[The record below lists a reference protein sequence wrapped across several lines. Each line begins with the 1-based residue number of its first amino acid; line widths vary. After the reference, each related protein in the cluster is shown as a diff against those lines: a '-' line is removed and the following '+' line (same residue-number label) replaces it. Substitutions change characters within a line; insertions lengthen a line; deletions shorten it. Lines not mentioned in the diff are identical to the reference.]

1 MIIRL
6 FIRVARLLFFAI
18 IAMLLLFCILF
29 AILQTKWAK
38 EQIKEKITTS
48 IQETGIKTKIEGL
61 DGQMPFTWTIQQID
75 LELQSD
81 RRIILSNLKFR
92 FAILPLLRGRLSV
105 NYLNVENAEYFF
117 VTGQEPMVPLNLE
130 RVVRDGKVMQDLPF
144 PTAISTLGVAEAKKW
159 LKEELSQIRLPFT
172 ISLNHFAIQHLNLIN
187 LEDKSSFAVGIS
199 GIAKVQKDLRDFFLD
214 LSVFSPDENMTYL
227 EAFLYGSQKL
237 NFIDTKFKINAFSVD
252 AELKLTGPWSTWEE
266 ILYDLPRTKAPLAGE
281 SKGVFDKLHLE
292 NYPLFERTWKFKT
305 QFSLSSTEEIN
316 IQSLSLWSNLFGIKG
331 KAHLFHDIEKS
342 KALFAFSMPDLSL
355 LPSIAK
361 IQGSGK
367 GKVIL
372 QNGNFKSSFET
383 HRLMI
388 DTFTAGT
395 LRGHLNGRVD
405 NSEWEAEVKLL
416 STDASIPFDSSFT
429 VQLIPD
435 QILSII
441 NFKLNAVG
449 SEIHGF
455 IDYKIAEH
463 LFEGSF
469 FANIDNLDKF
479 GPTFGEDLLSGQ
491 IAAEIVLSTDDK
503 KQNAKGSL
511 TGKNM
516 GYRQI
521 LLDDLLLNG
530 EIKNLFQT
538 PEGRLSFLAEK
549 VFTPSFFLDRLN
561 FGTHFDEIHWPFY
574 LDAQGR
580 IENTFECFAQGF
592 WQKEN
597 ALFSLELTRLFGELS
612 ETAFELKYP
621 CQLEWGSNDLN
632 ISPFDFHIGDG
643 NLLTSFELS
652 PIRSVGSWELNHFP
666 LEVLSCI
673 RPRFGLNGLVSS
685 KGFIDATLENIEGA
699 CNAVLEDAGV
709 LHFGKKEAIRARG
722 SLQAHINHQLMQL
735 HTTLSATDAQFL
747 DFSASLPIQYS
758 LYPFNISL
766 DRTKNTA
773 AELLAEGK
781 LQDLFDFVNLGFH
794 HFTGLLSCHLFLS
807 QTLTAPSLHGQL
819 NLQSG
824 TYENY
829 FTGINL
835 KNIDA
840 LFEAHNEQIQ
850 LSSLKANDDK
860 SGNLSATGKI
870 DLKPK
875 ENFPYAFEAE
885 MHNLHAVGFDMID
898 CDLTGPVYFTGN
910 TYEMDAQGNLI
921 VEEAKIQITE
931 RLPYEIPNLPVT
943 YINTPKYLISK
954 ATSDRPGFQFHID
967 LELTAENNIRVEG
980 KGLNAELEGNV
991 HLHGTNTN
999 IAANGDL
1006 KLIKGEYI
1014 FAGKVFKLTE
1024 GQIIFKDKP
1033 TSSSYLNLSGTL
1045 TMPDITIT
1053 AMMRGAL
1060 TSPQLTFQSNP
1071 QKPTSS
1077 ILALILFNKD
1087 ITEINHP
1094 EAIQLA
1100 STLVSLSGGAGP
1112 DVLESIRKSIGI
1124 DRLNITSKPGTDELA
1139 VQIGKYLTRGIMIT
1153 LSQSATSSQVI
1164 VEVELPKGFVFQAET
1179 QEEEEGKFSLKW
1191 RKTY

>member
-1 MIIRL
+1 MIIR
-6 FIRVARLLFFAI
+6 FFVSVSRLLFFAI
-18 IAMLLLFCILF
+18 IALIVLFCILF

-38 EQIKEKITTS
+38 EQIKQKIITS
-48 IQETGIKTKIEGL
+48 IEESGIKAKIQGL
-61 DGQMPFTWTIQQID
+61 DGQIPFTWTIQKID
-75 LELQSD
+75 LELQ
-81 RRIILSNLKFR
+81 RQTQLKLSHLKFR

-105 NYLNVENAEYFF
+105 NYLNVESGEYSF
-117 VTGQEPMVPLNLE
+117 VTEDEPKVPLNVE
-130 RVVRDGKVMQDLPF
+130 
-144 PTAISTLGVAEAKKW
+144 EAKRW
-159 LKEELSQIRLPFT
+159 LKKELSQIRLPFS
-172 ISLNHFAIQHLNLIN
+172 IALNHFAIQHLNLIN
-187 LEDKSSFAVGIS
+187 LADKNPLSLGIS
-199 GIAKVQKDLRDFFLD
+199 AIAKVQKDLRDFFLD
-214 LSVFSPDENMTYL
+214 LSVFSPDENTTYF
-227 EAFLYGSQKL
+227 EAFLYGNQKL

-252 AELKLTGPWSTWEE
+252 AELKLEGPWSTWEE
-266 ILYDLPRTKAPLAGE
+266 ILYDLPRTKRALAGQ
-281 SKGVFDKLHLE
+281 SKGLARLFLE
-292 NYPLFERTWKFKT
+292 NHPLLDRTWKFKT
-305 QFSLSSTEEIN
+305 QFSLNTTDEIN
-316 IQSLSLWSNLFGIKG
+316 IQSLFLWSDLLRIKG
-331 KAHLFHDIEKS
+331 KAHLYQDIEKS
-342 KALFAFSMPDLSL
+342 KALFAFSIPDFSL
-355 LPSIAK
+355 FPSPLK
-361 IQGSGK
+361 TEGSGK

-372 QNGNFKSSFET
+372 QDGNFKSSLET
-383 HRLMI
+383 QHLMLE
-388 DTFTAGT
+388 TFDVGT
-395 LRGHLNGRVD
+395 LLCHLNGKIEND
-405 NSEWEAEVKLL
+405 YGEAEVKLL
-416 STDASIPFDSSFT
+416 SEDASIPFESSFA
-429 VQLIPD
+429 VQFIPN
-435 QILSII
+435 QIVSII
-441 NFKLNAVG
+441 DFKLNALG
-449 SEIHGF
+449 STMHGF
-455 IDYKIAEH
+455 IEYNIPHH
-463 LFEGSF
+463 LAEGSF
-469 FANIDNLDKF
+469 FANIENLDKF
-479 GPTFGEDLLSGQ
+479 GPPFGEEFLSGQ
-491 IAAEIVLSTDDK
+491 IAAEILLSTDEK

-521 LLDDLLLNG
+521 LLDDLLFSG
-530 EIKNLFQT
+530 EIKNVFQN
-538 PEGRLSFLAEK
+538 PEGRLSVLAEK
-549 VFTPSFFLDRLN
+549 VFTPSFYLDRLN

-597 ALFSLELTRLFGELS
+597 ALFSLELTRLYGELS
-612 ETAFELKYP
+612 KTAFELKYP

-632 ISPFDFHIGDG
+632 ITPFDFHIGDG
-643 NLLTSFELS
+643 NLNIAFELS
-652 PIRSVGSWELNHFP
+652 PIRSLGSWELNHFP
-666 LEVLSCI
+666 LEILSCI

-685 KGFIDATLENIEGA
+685 KGFIDATSENIEGA

-709 LHFGKKEAIRARG
+709 LHFGKKEAIRAKG
-722 SLQAHINHQLMQL
+722 SFQAHINHQLMQL

-747 DFSASLPIQYS
+747 DFSASLPIHYS

-766 DRTKNTA
+766 DRTKNTS
-773 AELLAEGK
+773 AEMLAEGK
-781 LQDLFDFVNLGFH
+781 LQDLFDFVNLGFN

-807 QTLTAPSLHGQL
+807 QTLNTPSLRGQL
-819 NLQSG
+819 DLQKG

-829 FTGINL
+829 FTGIHL

-840 LFEAHNEQIQ
+840 HFEAHNEQIR
-850 LSSLKANDDK
+850 LTALKANDDK
-860 SGNLSATGKI
+860 LGSVTATGKI

-885 MHNLHAVGFDMID
+885 MDNLHAVGFDMID
-898 CDLTGPVYFTGN
+898 TNLTGPLYLTGN
-910 TYEMDAQGNLI
+910 TYEMNAQGNLI

-931 RLPYEIPNLPVT
+931 RLPYEVPNLPVT
-943 YINTPKYLISK
+943 YINTPKYLISR
-954 ATSDRPGFQFHID
+954 AISDTPGFQFHID

-980 KGLNAELEGNV
+980 RGLNAELEGNV

-1024 GQIIFKDKP
+1024 GEIIFKDKP
-1033 TSSSYLNLSGTL
+1033 TPSSYLNLSGTL
-1045 TMPDITIT
+1045 SMPDIAIT

-1060 TSPQLTFQSNP
+1060 SAPQLTFQSNP